1 MNTLSRHRL
10 EEKHDFNRKQ
20 QMTRRPME
28 LFSTKLTTRIGT
40 WNVRTLY
47 QSGKCAQVT
56 KEMDRYK
63 IEILGL
69 SEVRWNTSGMTN
81 LNTGHTIIYSGNTK
95 QNDHTKR
102 EKGWHREIGPNGIG
116 KINEN
121 GKLFA
126 DFCAT
131 NKLVI
136 GGTLFKHKNCHKV
149 TWVSPAGNAENQI
162 DHITISQ
169 RWRSSLQDVRIKRGA
184 DAASDHHLVIGSIKM
199 KLLAQKKL
207 VVKRRKF
214 NVGKLKIPNIRE
226 VFQISLQNRFSAI
239 SDLVIE
245 ENDINNT
252 WEQTNNVILETC
264 EETLGYMQYKH
275 KNWMSDNTWV
285 KVEER
290 RIAKEKVLNATTRQQ
305 KRQTQDLYIEK
316 DKEVKKN
323 CKQDKRNYVEQLAQ
337 EAEITCSKGD
347 MKYPY
352 NTTKQLSG
360 RRSNSNATVKEK
372 NGNVIT
378 KIEKQLKR
386 WKYHFE
392 EVLNRPPPTD
402 PPNIE
407 GDRS

>member
-1 MNTLSRHRL
+1 MG
-10 EEKHDFNRKQ
+10 D
-20 QMTRRPME
+20 
-28 LFSTKLTTRIGT
+28 
-40 WNVRTLY
+40 
-47 QSGKCAQVT
+47 
-56 KEMDRYK
+56 
-63 IEILGL
+63 
-69 SEVRWNTSGMTN
+69 
-81 LNTGHTIIYSGNTK
+81 LNAKVGS
-95 QNDHTKR
+95 KR
-102 EKGWHREIGPNGIG
+102 KGWHREIGPNGIG
-116 KINEN
+116 KIN
-121 GKLFA
+121 
-126 DFCAT
+126 D
-131 NKLVI
+131 KLVI

-252 WEQTNNVILETC
+252 WEQTKNVILETC

-323 CKQDKRNYVEQLAQ
+323 CKKDKRNYVEQLAQ

-347 MKYPY
+347 MKYLY

-360 RRSNSNATVKEK
+360 RRSNSHATVKEK

-378 KIEKQLKR
+378 KIEEQLKR

-392 EVLNRPPPTD
+392 EVLNRPPLTD

-407 GDRS
+407 GRQVLNIKTGDITKTKVNTSIK